1 MDKMALTKTIL
12 IGFRFSFIYISFVLD
27 IDMCCLLQCYTTT
40 CLALSYLLQLILI
53 SFNSSTAV
61 SEVLILK
68 AKKGQKRV
76 SGESLHLGGLFC
88 VLVCPSQT

>member
-40 CLALSYLLQLILI
+40 CLALPFLIFF
-53 SFNSSTAV
+53 S
-61 SEVLILK
+61 
-68 AKKGQKRV
+68 
-76 SGESLHLGGLFC
+76 
-88 VLVCPSQT
+88 